1 MVQSEQLQVAGHCGP
16 LHVMFGS
23 QTGKAE
29 AFAKTIA
36 RLARSHSMLCSCQGI
51 LRVCFGSLLY
61 LYECAFV
68 WACMCARSCCA
79 LVCVCMCV
87 CVCVC
92 VCMCVHTK
100 HTQTDGEG
108 TQQK

>member
-1 MVQSEQLQVAGHCGP
+1 MVQSEQPPVAGHCGP

-36 RLARSHSMLCSCQGI
+36 RLARSDSMLCSCQGM

-61 LYECAFV
+61 LNVRLCGRAYVRVRVARLCACV
-68 WACMCARSCCA
+68 CA
-79 LVCVCMCV
+79 CVCMCV
-87 CVCVC
+87 R
-92 VCMCVHTK
+92 TK
-100 HTQTDGEG
+100 QTARVLSKSD
-108 TQQK
+108 